1 MRLPSKLAIIILV
14 FLLAISFQSTLL
26 RAEQRI
32 ERPDL
37 IAVFERSGTNG
48 TFALY
53 DVSKGQLT
61 LVNASRASEQKF
73 PASTFKIA
81 NGLIAL
87 ETGVVKDEN
96 EIIPYGGRPQPIKR
110 WEQDMSMRDA
120 IKISNVPV
128 YQELARR
135 IGQKR
140 YAKWL
145 EQLQY
150 GNRQTGDDVETFW
163 LKGPL
168 TISAIEQVEFLVK
181 LAERKLPVSE
191 RSQSIVADI
200 IRLEKSPAGTL
211 YGKTGWSSSPTP
223 DIGWFVG
230 WVENKRG
237 LFAFALNM
245 DIRSNADAPL
255 RKSIAKTLL
264 RKLGVL

>member
-1 MRLPSKLAIIILV
+1 MRLQFRAILLALACILTAPAKAEDVDIADIFAKHDAVGTLAI
-14 FLLAISFQSTLL
+14 
-26 RAEQRI
+26 
-32 ERPDL
+32 ERLSDG
-37 IAVFERSGTNG
+37 ERTVHNG
-48 TFALY
+48 T
-53 DVSKGQLT
+53 
-61 LVNASRASEQKF
+61 RAAEPFF